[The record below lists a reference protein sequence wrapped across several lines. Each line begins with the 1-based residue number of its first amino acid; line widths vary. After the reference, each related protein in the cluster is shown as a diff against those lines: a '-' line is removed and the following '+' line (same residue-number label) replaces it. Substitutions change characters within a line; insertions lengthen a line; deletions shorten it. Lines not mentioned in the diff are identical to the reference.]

1 MMLLQRRTDILDSL
15 AQIEKDHKV
24 KILYACESGS
34 RAWGFASPDSDYDV
48 RFIYV
53 HRADWYLDIAL
64 ERKRD
69 VIEIPIRDDL
79 DVSGWDLRKALGL
92 MRKSNPPLLEWL
104 RSPIVYWECVEAVLE
119 LRRLSE
125 AFFSPV
131 ACGYHYLS
139 MAKGNYRDYLQGPQV
154 RLKKYLYV
162 LRPILAVQW
171 IEQELGPVPT
181 EFQILVDTLVGDNF
195 LKVQIEALLALK
207 RRSLESDYG
216 EAVPVL
222 NQFIEDELERLELSK
237 FARLQAVPDSTP
249 LNQFFQAQVA
259 GMWERDGD
267 RTPAVR
273 CDRFFCNDL
282 RTQIQANPK

>member
-1 MMLLQRRTDILDSL
+1 MILAQRRSDILDTL
-15 AQIEKDHKV
+15 AQIEKDHDV
-24 KILYACESGS
+24 RILYACESGS

-69 VIEIPIRDDL
+69 VIEYPIHDDL

-119 LRRLSE
+119 LRRLS
-125 AFFSPV
+125 ALFFSPV

-139 MAKGNYRDYLQGPQV
+139 MARGNYRDYLHGPQV

-162 LRPILAVQW
+162 LRPILAVEW

-181 EFQILVDTLVGDNF
+181 EFQILVDTLVEDEF
-195 LKVQIEALLALK
+195 LKGQIEALLALK
-207 RRSLESDYG
+207 RRSIEADYG
-216 EAVPVL
+216 DAVPML
-222 NQFIEDELERLELSK
+222 NRFIEEKLERLEQSS
-237 FARLQAVPDSTP
+237 FARLQAVPEPAP
-249 LNQFFQAQVA
+249 LNLFFRAQVA
-259 GMWERDGD
+259 GNQR
-267 RTPAVR
+267 
-273 CDRFFCNDL
+273 
-282 RTQIQANPK
+282 

>member
-1 MMLLQRRTDILDSL
+1 MLAQRRTDIWDTL
-15 AQIEKDHKV
+15 ARVEKEHGV
-24 KILYACESGS
+24 RILYACESGS

-69 VIEIPIRDDL
+69 VIEYPICDDL

-104 RSPIVYWECVEAVLE
+104 KSPIVYWECVEAVME

-125 AFFSPV
+125 QFFSPV
-131 ACGYHYLS
+131 ACGYHYLN
-139 MAKGNYRDYLQGPQV
+139 MARSNYREYLQGTQV

-171 IEQELGPVPT
+171 IERELGPVPT
-181 EFQILVDTLVGDNF
+181 EFQVLVDTLVADEL
-195 LKVQIEALLALK
+195 LKGQINALLALK

-216 EAVPVL
+216 DTIPRL
-222 NQFIEDELERLELSK
+222 NRFIEAELERLEQSS
-237 FARLQAVPDSTP
+237 FARLQAVPDPAS
-249 LNQFFQAQVA
+249 LNQFFQNQL
-259 GMWERDGD
+259 M
-267 RTPAVR
+267 VR
-273 CDRFFCNDL
+273 
-282 RTQIQANPK
+282 